1 MQKCTSEIT
10 VKTNLQTGGK
20 YTVFQKGKNFFYA
33 DCSYVP
39 YYMEVD
45 LEPKPYKNFIT
56 RCDECKKANGY
67 KICVEL
73 NNSNTPNLLDR
84 IKCQELF
91 PNAYPKIKF
100 S

>member
-1 MQKCTSEIT
+1 MI
-10 VKTNLQTGGK
+10 VKTDNWRGP
-20 YTVFQKGKNFFYA
+20 
-33 DCSYVP
+33 D
-39 YYMEVD
+39 YMEVD

-56 RCDECKKANGY
+56 RCDECRKANGY